1 MSWKP
6 LLFASVAA
14 LWLVTV
20 GVGLMRLWDYSLSP
34 GAAGTPPL
42 RWPASSR
49 IQREPGEFTLIV
61 AAHPQC
67 PCSRATVGELSRL
80 MTLNPHRLR
89 AYVLFV
95 RPTGFTD
102 DWVKTD
108 LWRSAAAIPG
118 VTPIRDDEAVE
129 ALRFGAVTSGQ
140 TMLYDGEG
148 RLMFSGGVTGAR
160 GHYGDNAGLAAV
172 NAVLNGEETGLRQ
185 SPVFGCALI
194 ASK

>member
-1 MSWKP
+1 MSWKT
-6 LLFASVAA
+6 LLLASVAV

-20 GVGLMRLWDYSLSP
+20 GVGLVKLSHYSLSP
-34 GAAGTPPL
+34 GAAGAPPL
-42 RWPASSR
+42 QWPASSR
-49 IQREPGEFTLIV
+49 IQREPGQFTLVV

-67 PCSRATVGELSRL
+67 PCSRATIGELSQL
-80 MTLNPHRLR
+80 MTRNQRR
-89 AYVLFV
+89 VTAYVLFV
-95 RPTGFTD
+95 RPAGFTD
-102 DWVKTD
+102 DWVRTD

-118 VTPIRDDEAVE
+118 VTPIRDDEGVE

-172 NAVLNGEETGLRQ
+172 NAMLNGEETGLRA
-185 SPVFGCALI
+185 SPVFGCALV